1 MKVVINMRKYMT
13 LDDLPDILQVEDVM
27 EFLHIGRNTMYQL
40 LKTGEFP
47 SIKIGR
53 QYRIP
58 KQYLLSYLDHGCYNS
73 VMEGSP
79 DREKGDVSR

>member
-1 MKVVINMRKYMT
+1 MKKYMR
-13 LDDLPDILQVEDVM
+13 LDDLPDIMQVEDVM
-27 EFLHIGRNTMYQL
+27 AFLHIGRNTMYQL
-40 LKTGEFP
+40 LKNGEFP

-58 KQYLLSYLDHGCYNS
+58 KQYLLSYLEQGCYNA

-79 DREKGDVSR
+79 DRKKGEVSQ

>member
-1 MKVVINMRKYMT
+1 MRRHVA
-13 LDDLPDILQVEDVM
+13 LEELPDVMQAEDVM
-27 EFLHIGRNTMYQL
+27 AFLQIGRNTMYQL
-40 LKTGEFP
+40 LRSGAFP
-47 SIKIGR
+47 AIKIGR

-58 KQYLLSYLDHGCYNS
+58 KKLLLSYLDQGCYNT

>member
-1 MKVVINMRKYMT
+1 MRKNMR
-13 LDDLPDILQVEDVM
+13 LDVLPDVMQVEDVM
-27 EFLHIGRNTMYQL
+27 AFLHIGRNTMYQL

-47 SIKIGR
+47 ALKIER

-58 KQYLLSYLDHGCYNS
+58 KKYLLSYLNQGCYNA

-79 DREKGDVSR
+79 DHKKGDVSR